1 MIGMSGAWIWH
12 GKVLDTPWD
21 SQGKLADAF
30 YASLNAD
37 ADDIDMTSEIRT
49 DIHGRALAASRN
61 LNLKVPV
68 ADLVTAFIEQQVVQ
82 QALQFEYHRRKER
95 DVPT

>member
-1 MIGMSGAWIWH
+1 MIRMPRAWIWH

-21 SQGKLADAF
+21 SHGELSDAI
-30 YASLNAD
+30 YASLDAG

-49 DIHGRALAASRN
+49 DIHGRALVASRN

-68 ADLVTAFIEQQVVQ
+68 ADLVTAFIERQVVQ
-82 QALQFEYHRRKER
+82 QALQFENHRRKER